1 MMPPCTETFHRNSSS
16 SSAISSLLPPLR
28 QVFVLVSFAHAPAA
42 RDHLAVRDSEKV
54 AWASQVQQLQLAL
67 AASKD
72 EVASITSSCEQRL
85 SFMTDQCKAAA
96 AAAAASESS
105 AKASAAQLQ
114 GVKQEVSAS
123 EARVHALAAKCIAA
137 EAELA
142 VEKEVC
148 AAAIAKAHKAEA
160 ETAAANQR
168 ADDAAVAAAAEV
180 EAKQLE
186 ASSRLKLLQ
195 LFFIKLFQLFFIK
208 LFQLFFM
215 LASLHNSISC
225 ARCKRN
231 YVAPGQQQIIISMFT
246 KVNCSSSSSSSS
258 SGSWSTTAASRT
270 FSR

>member
-1 MMPPCTETFHRNSSS
+1 M
-16 SSAISSLLPPLR
+16 
-28 QVFVLVSFAHAPAA
+28 
-42 RDHLAVRDSEKV
+42 
-54 AWASQVQQLQLAL
+54 
-67 AASKD
+67 
-72 EVASITSSCEQRL
+72 
-85 SFMTDQCKAAA
+85 
-96 AAAAASESS
+96 
-105 AKASAAQLQ
+105 
-114 GVKQEVSAS
+114 KQEVSAS

-148 AAAIAKAHKAEA
+148 AAAIAKAQKAEA

-195 LFFIKLFQLFFIK
+195 LFFIKLFQLFF
-208 LFQLFFM
+208 M
-215 LASLHNSISC
+215 LASFNNSISC

-246 KVNCSSSSSSSS
+246 KVNCSSSSRSSN